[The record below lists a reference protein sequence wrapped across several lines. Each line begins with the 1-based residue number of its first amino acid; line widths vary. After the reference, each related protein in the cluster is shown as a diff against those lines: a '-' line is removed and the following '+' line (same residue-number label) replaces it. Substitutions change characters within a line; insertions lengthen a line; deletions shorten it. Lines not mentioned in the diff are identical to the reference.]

1 MVSSTMSIDKFFMV
15 RVHGYIPKTTPTIAI
30 TYVTFYVKADK
41 LTHANL
47 LCIGI
52 TDGHKTISISTVADN
67 EFIRKHREL
76 MVNSNLNI
84 FKYGI
89 YFIFDDAKNNVIL
102 EWKDGEPILK
112 LYKKIYLFIEPFDPA
127 TLDGLQEEK
136 NDQEAINYFNTK
148 FDGECSKLKWGKDE
162 NGVEVFWLVYNVE
175 GKAKEVDFKEENG
188 EITILGFKQEGGGK

>member
-1 MVSSTMSIDKFFMV
+1 
-15 RVHGYIPKTTPTIAI
+15 
-30 TYVTFYVKADK
+30 
-41 LTHANL
+41 
-47 LCIGI
+47 
-52 TDGHKTISISTVADN
+52 
-67 EFIRKHREL
+67 

-127 TLDGLQEEK
+127 TLDGLQKEK
-136 NDQEAINYFNTK
+136 NDQEAINYFRTK

-175 GKAKEVDFKEENG
+175 GEAKEVDFKEENG
-188 EITILGFKQEGGGK
+188 EITILGFKQTGESKAK